1 MISCVHFTL
10 VIQMHKIHVDYA
22 QKLQHTG
29 VHSLVLIHKHVLYP
43 LEQSTQQLALKDF
56 TKDATP
62 IM

>member
-1 MISCVHFTL
+1 
-10 VIQMHKIHVDYA
+10 MHKIHVDYA